1 MVDYSF
7 ELYKMKVSGGERQ
20 EVQRM
25 TERKAKITKIIE
37 ASDGTIYISTLGNG
51 VYVYNYDKEKW
62 SHHTVKSDNLLSDFC
77 YNIIETGL
85 IIISCCPVIR
95 DYLFILF

>member
-1 MVDYSF
+1 MNPDTNEFQILDNEKLFLTFEIDKQGYIWLTTGF

-51 VYVYNYDKEKW
+51 VY
-62 SHHTVKSDNLLSDFC
+62 
-77 YNIIETGL
+77 
-85 IIISCCPVIR
+85 
-95 DYLFILF
+95 